1 MPRPRTN
8 PPRVKTLEKAFQLL
22 LLLKGSKREMTLSEI
37 AAQSGGHPSTTYRL
51 LVTLERYGFINRDQ
65 RTGRFGLGLC
75 LAELGHLALQR
86 IELRGLARPVLVRL
100 MEATGETIHL
110 MLLDGDTGIYVDRVE
125 GPQRVRVASSLGTR
139 QLLHCSAVGK
149 AVLSFLD
156 ADALVRICASGL
168 PQATPNTITSAV
180 PLRRHLIEIQAR
192 GFAID
197 DCEGEDGVR
206 CVGAPIWD
214 HTGKA
219 VASISVA
226 GPAYRLDLH
235 QLEAWGPLVRQS
247 ALEISAALGYRHAPG
262 SPPSAA
268 GFGRGAHAFV
278 MEKVPGDAKRREQ

>member
-22 LLLKGSKREMTLSEI
+22 LLLRGARCEMTLSEI
-37 AAQSGGHPSTTYRL
+37 AVQSGGHPSTTYRL
-51 LVTLERYGFINRDQ
+51 LTTLERNGFISRDQ

-86 IELRGLARPVLVRL
+86 IELRALARPVLVRL
-100 MEATGETIHL
+100 MEETDETIHL

-149 AVLSFLD
+149 AVLSVLD
-156 ADALVRICASGL
+156 EDVLDRICASGL
-168 PQATPNTITSAV
+168 PRATANTITSAV
-180 PLRRHLIEIQAR
+180 ALRRHVAGIRTR

-206 CVGAPIWD
+206 CVGAPIRD

-219 VASISVA
+219 VASISIA

-235 QLEAWGPLVRQS
+235 QLEAWGPLVRQN
-247 ALEISAALGYRHAPG
+247 ALEISTALGYRNAPAQG
-262 SPPSAA
+262 SIA
-268 GFGRGAHAFV
+268 
-278 MEKVPGDAKRREQ
+278 